1 MTRFAES
8 RERAGGT
15 RSPGA
20 ERRTGVAF
28 MSLILATNLV
38 PWIQLAERAT
48 DSTTPGESVLVIAS
62 CLLAAG
68 LVIAAWLLGRRLP
81 AGRGPHIANPRD
93 AGLALA
99 LLVAALNLTLAA
111 IIHWRTTGGSVSLH
125 DELAWFGVV
134 WYALVLPAQAAAG
147 FCKGRA
153 SISIPGDALPARS
166 SGPTEGFPEPRAGSS

>member
-8 RERAGGT
+8 RGGAGGT

-28 MSLILATNLV
+28 LSLILATNFV

-62 CLLAAG
+62 CFLAAG
-68 LVIAAWLLGRRLP
+68 LVITAWLLGRRLP
-81 AGRGPHIANPRD
+81 PGRGPHIASPRD

-99 LLVAALNLTLAA
+99 VLAVCLNLTLAA
-111 IIHWRTTGGSVSLH
+111 VIHWRTTGGSVSLH
-125 DELAWFGVV
+125 DELRWFGVV
-134 WYALVLPAQAAAG
+134 WYALALPAQMAAG

-153 SISIPGDALPARS
+153 SIPILEDALPARS
-166 SGPTEGFPEPRAGSS
+166 SGRTEGSPGPRVGSS